1 MLYIVATPIGNIKDI
16 TLRAIEVLKNVD
28 LILCEDTRET
38 KKLLNYYGIK
48 KPLLSY
54 YREIEKKRVGK
65 VIELLK
71 EGKEIALVCDRG
83 TPGISDPAYILVKEV
98 HKNNLKVSPIP
109 GPSALTASLSVSGFP
124 LDRVYF
130 YGFLPKRENEKRKIF
145 EKWKNMDETIVFF
158 ESVHRIEKT
167 INLLCEII
175 PEKEI
180 CICRELTKIF
190 EEIIKGK
197 IKEVCEI
204 FKKEKKKGEF
214 VLIIK
219 GGKNGS

>member
-16 TLRAIEVLKNVD
+16 TLRAIEILKNVD

-54 YREIEKKRVGK
+54 YREIEKKRVNK

-71 EGKEIALVCDRG
+71 KEKEIALVCDRG
-83 TPGISDPAYILVKEV
+83 TPGISDPAYILVKEAY
-98 HKNNLKVSPIP
+98 KNNIKITPIP
-109 GPSALTASLSVSGFP
+109 GPSSLTAALSICGFP
-124 LDRVYF
+124 LNKVYF
-130 YGFLPKRENEKRKIF
+130 LGFLPKKENEKRKIF
-145 EKWKNMDETIVFF
+145 EKWKNMEETIVFF

-167 INLLCEII
+167 IHLLTEIM

-180 CICRELTKIF
+180 CICRELTKVF
-190 EEIIKGK
+190 EEIIRGK
-197 IKEVCEI
+197 IKDVYEI
-204 FKKEKKKGEF
+204 FKNEKKKGEF

-219 GGKNGS
+219 GEKNGF

>member
-130 YGFLPKRENEKRKIF
+130 YGFLPKREKEKRKIF

>member
-16 TLRAIEVLKNVD
+16 TLRAIEVLKSVD

-54 YREIEKKRVGK
+54 YREIEKRRVNK

-98 HKNNLKVSPIP
+98 YKNNLKVSPVP
-109 GPSALTASLSVSGFP
+109 GPSALTASLSISGFP

-130 YGFLPKRENEKRKIF
+130 YGFLPKKENEKRKIF

-190 EEIIKGK
+190 EEIIRGK
-197 IKEVCEI
+197 IKDVYEI

-219 GGKNGS
+219 GGENGF

>member
-16 TLRAIEVLKNVD
+16 TLRAIETLKNVD

-38 KKLLNYYGIK
+38 KKLLNYYEIK

-54 YREIEKKRVGK
+54 YREIEKKRVDK

-71 EGKEIALVCDRG
+71 KGKEIALVCDRG
-83 TPGISDPAYILVKEV
+83 TPGISDPAYILVKEAY
-98 HKNNLKVSPIP
+98 KNNIKVIPIP
-109 GPSALTASLSVSGFP
+109 GPSSLTAALSICGFP
-124 LDRVYF
+124 LNKVYF
-130 YGFLPKRENEKRKIF
+130 CGFLPKKENEKRKIF
-145 EKWKNMDETIVFF
+145 EKWKEMEETIIFF

-167 INLLCEII
+167 LNLLVQIM

-190 EEIIKGK
+190 EEIIRGK
-197 IKEVCEI
+197 IKDVFEI
-204 FKKEKKKGEF
+204 FKKERKKGEF

-219 GGKNGS
+219 GEKDGI

>member
-16 TLRAIEVLKNVD
+16 TLRAIEVLKSVD

-54 YREIEKKRVGK
+54 YREIEKKRVNK

-83 TPGISDPAYILVKEV
+83 TPGISDPAYILVKEIY
-98 HKNNLKVSPIP
+98 KNNLKISPIP

-124 LDRVYF
+124 LNKVYF
-130 YGFLPKRENEKRKIF
+130 YGFLPKKENEKRKIF

-158 ESVHRIEKT
+158 ESVYRIEKT

-180 CICRELTKIF
+180 CICRELTKVF
-190 EEIIKGK
+190 EEIIRGK
-197 IKEVCEI
+197 IKDVYEI

-219 GGKNGS
+219 GGGNGF

>member
-16 TLRAIEVLKNVD
+16 TLRAIEVLKSVD

-54 YREIEKKRVGK
+54 YREIEKKRVNK

-98 HKNNLKVSPIP
+98 YKNNLKVSPIP
-109 GPSALTASLSVSGFP
+109 GPSALTASLSISGFP

-130 YGFLPKRENEKRKIF
+130 YGFLPKKENEKRKIF

-180 CICRELTKIF
+180 CICRELTKVF
-190 EEIIKGK
+190 EEIIRGK
-197 IKEVCEI
+197 IKDVYEV

-219 GGKNGS
+219 GGENGF

>member
-16 TLRAIEVLKNVD
+16 TLRAIEVLKSVD

-54 YREIEKKRVGK
+54 YREIEKKRVNK

-98 HKNNLKVSPIP
+98 YKNNLKVSPVP
-109 GPSALTASLSVSGFP
+109 GPSALTASLSISGFP

-130 YGFLPKRENEKRKIF
+130 YGFLPKKENEKRKIF

-190 EEIIKGK
+190 EEIIRGK
-197 IKEVCEI
+197 IKDVYEI

-219 GGKNGS
+219 GGENGF

>member
-16 TLRAIEVLKNVD
+16 TLRAIEILKSVD

-54 YREIEKKRVGK
+54 YREIEKKRVKK

-98 HKNNLKVSPIP
+98 YKNNLKVSPVP

-130 YGFLPKRENEKRKIF
+130 YGFLPKKESEKRKIF

-167 INLLCEII
+167 INLLLEII

-180 CICRELTKIF
+180 CICRELTKVF
-190 EEIIKGK
+190 EEIIRGK
-197 IKEVCEI
+197 IKDVYEI

-219 GGKNGS
+219 GGENGF

>member
-38 KKLLNYYGIK
+38 KKLLNYYDIK

-54 YREIEKKRVGK
+54 YREIEKKRVNK

-83 TPGISDPAYILVKEV
+83 TPGISDPAYILVKEAY
-98 HKNNLKVSPIP
+98 KNNIKVVPIP
-109 GPSALTASLSVSGFP
+109 GASSLTCALSISGFP
-124 LDRVYF
+124 LNRVYF
-130 YGFLPKRENEKRKIF
+130 YGFLPKKEGEKRKIF
-145 EKWKNMDETIVFF
+145 EEIKEKKGVFVFF

-167 INLLCEII
+167 LKLLSEIL
-175 PEKEI
+175 PENEI
-180 CICRELTKIF
+180 CICRELTKVF
-190 EEIIKGK
+190 EEVIRGK
-197 IKEVCEI
+197 VKDVYEI
-204 FKKEKKKGEF
+204 FKKEKKRGEF
-214 VLIIK
+214 VLIVN
-219 GGKNGS
+219 GGENGS

>member
-16 TLRAIEVLKNVD
+16 TLRAIEVLKSVD

-54 YREIEKKRVGK
+54 YREIEKKRVNK

-98 HKNNLKVSPIP
+98 YKNNLKVSPIP

-124 LDRVYF
+124 LNKVYF
-130 YGFLPKRENEKRKIF
+130 YGFLPKKENEKRKIF

-158 ESVHRIEKT
+158 ESVYRIEKT

-180 CICRELTKIF
+180 CICRELTKVF
-190 EEIIKGK
+190 EEIIRGK
-197 IKEVCEI
+197 IKDVYEI

-219 GGKNGS
+219 GGGNGF